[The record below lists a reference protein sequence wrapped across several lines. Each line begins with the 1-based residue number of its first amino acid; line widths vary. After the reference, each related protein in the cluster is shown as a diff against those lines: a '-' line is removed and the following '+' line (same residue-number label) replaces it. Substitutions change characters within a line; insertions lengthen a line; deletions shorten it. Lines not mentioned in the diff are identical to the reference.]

1 MLNTA
6 SATYRFG
13 DPGIDLSL
21 NQANNLDPGL
31 AGWHMPRMMDTRHQT
46 PYHPSQDYSSL
57 EVQEIV
63 ANAPSHVVAQ
73 NMHYM
78 RQNRRVKE
86 LEEEKH
92 GWEEERKALQ
102 QNITALNSRCQTLQ
116 EVNQNLTRAQENLA
130 TGLSSHFRSLASK
143 PPALEHANYPNVRF
157 WTHKL
162 YTREKRRIAGET
174 DGLATSKKKPGR
186 KKFNSDD
193 DTPTTDSATHP
204 YLQNEDGSLVSP
216 EQLGVMS
223 QKARRIWIAFKKE
236 GEAPTTWGQISTDL
250 HDYYVQE
257 MVSDPKFLF
266 LRYCDDGEWKLLE
279 WTRKSYSSWT
289 LSNGLREKKSKKLS
303 ESLDN
308 PDLLQI
314 SSNESTPFLAIE
326 EIPQTSIGFD
336 PPAQLFFVNPLS
348 VGNND
353 IRERESEPVMSPGT
367 TTASS
372 VTTLDTSIHGSSTAP
387 SPLMHNRPSSDL
399 ASGVECTPDAAQAAQ
414 PAPLSVIALAT
425 PALENAA
432 TASPSASSSTPSE
445 DVGIPNAATASPSAS
460 SSTPSEDVGVPG
472 DGISQPAEEIASNT
486 SVSESVTG
494 TVPAPA
500 PIQSTVSKKRP
511 STDLEAQSGNST
523 SQTEAGTSTTTASTV
538 TITSAAKKRKISE
551 DTLAVPN
558 KAFSERNYCMIDWC
572 AKNPGGKL
580 FKFSEHWESLSTDK
594 RKVFKKQADAARKLA
609 KSASKNASTA
619 QVSIAP

>member
-1 MLNTA
+1 MNLSKKFAALKIKTPLHKAFPRRVPPIEFTSTKSDNNDLNGHVKA
-6 SATYRFG
+6 KKPLKQPCKILQIKKSKF
-13 DPGIDLSL
+13 
-21 NQANNLDPGL
+21 
-31 AGWHMPRMMDTRHQT
+31 
-46 PYHPSQDYSSL
+46 QDNAVYYSSDM
-57 EVQEIV
+57 EYSDGEQDDSDSE
-63 ANAPSHVVAQ
+63 
-73 NMHYM
+73 M
-78 RQNRRVKE
+78 E
-86 LEEEKH
+86 
-92 GWEEERKALQ
+92 
-102 QNITALNSRCQTLQ
+102 
-116 EVNQNLTRAQENLA
+116 
-130 TGLSSHFRSLASK
+130 
-143 PPALEHANYPNVRF
+143 
-157 WTHKL
+157 
-162 YTREKRRIAGET
+162 EKRRIAGET

-314 SSNESTPFLAIE
+314 SSNESTPFLAVE

-348 VGNND
+348 ETDRQFSVGNND
-353 IRERESEPVMSPGT
+353 IHERESEPVMSPGT

-399 ASGVECTPDAAQAAQ
+399 ASGVECAPDAAQAAQ
-414 PAPLSVIALAT
+414 PAPLSVITLAT

-445 DVGIPNAATASPSAS
+445 DVGVPNAATASPSAS

-472 DGISQPAEEIASNT
+472 DGISQPAEEIASSNT

-551 DTLAVPN
+551 DTLAVPS
-558 KAFSERNYCMIDWC
+558 KACSDRNYCMIDWC
-572 AKNPGGKL
+572 MRNAGGKL
-580 FKFSEHWESLSTDK
+580 YKFSEHWESLSTDE
-594 RKVFKKQADAARKLA
+594 RKVRDSLSGIQQRTDVNNKLFKRQADAASLLP
-609 KSASKNASTA
+609 ST
-619 QVSIAP
+619 Q